1 MKERQRNAH
10 PDPPPPDIFGRL
22 AGRSGDDSNEGT
34 LHDCLPNATPGFSDR
49 ADDRTRDVIGTT
61 MPRGWTTEITL
72 ATSAAYCKPLL
83 AGLGMC
89 RRRAYIDTVNFEW
102 DPRKADANLRKLNV
116 DFADAANA
124 LEDEHAITIPDPASA
139 LEERF
144 VTVGMDPLGRVLVVV
159 YTWRSE
165 TIRLISARTATRR
178 EARQY
183 GEWR

>member
-1 MKERQRNAH
+1 MCRQRAY
-10 PDPPPPDIFGRL
+10 
-22 AGRSGDDSNEGT
+22 SN
-34 LHDCLPNATPGFSDR
+34 PVS
-49 ADDRTRDVIGTT
+49 
-61 MPRGWTTEITL
+61 
-72 ATSAAYCKPLL
+72 
-83 AGLGMC
+83 
-89 RRRAYIDTVNFEW
+89 FEW
-102 DPRKADANLRKLNV
+102 DPRKADANLRKHGV
-116 DFADAANA
+116 DFADASLA

-165 TIRLISARTATRR
+165 TIRLISARKATRR